1 MNAGNHSYAI
11 GVDIGGTNMSAA
23 VINRANSNIHYKET
37 IETLAAQGSEDG
49 MKRLGDLIARVI
61 QGAAI
66 SLEAIAGIGIGC
78 TGPVD
83 TERGLVQN
91 PYTLPTWDD
100 LPIVEILTNLFRK
113 PTLLLNDAH
122 AAALG
127 EYHVGAG
134 RGTRN
139 MIYITVSTGIGGG
152 LILNGQ
158 LYRGKGLTAGEV
170 GHQSLAYDGRPCY
183 CGARGCWEMYASGPA
198 IAQTAQE
205 RITPDSLIWS
215 LVDGKPETISARIVG
230 EAAASGDALALDIL
244 HEAGMYLGVGIAN
257 LINIL
262 APERIVIGG
271 GVMQSHA
278 FIFPAIYEALG
289 KQKFLVA
296 ADDIRIIRAE
306 LGLNAGVVGAAH
318 GLFRYLENT
327 L

>member
-1 MNAGNHSYAI
+1 MNESYAI

-23 VINRANSNIHYKET
+23 VMNRENSAVLYKET
-37 IETLAAQGSEDG
+37 IETRAAQGPEDG
-49 MKRLGDLIARVI
+49 MKRLGDLISRVM
-61 QGAAI
+61 QQAVI
-66 SLEAIAGIGIGC
+66 SLEAVAGIGIGC

-100 LPIVEILTNLFRK
+100 LPIVEILTNRFHK

-134 RGTRN
+134 RGARS

-198 IAQTAQE
+198 IAQTAQA

-215 LVDGKPETISARIVG
+215 LADGKPETITARLVG
-230 EAAASGDALALDIL
+230 EAAGVGDALALDIL
-244 HEAGMYLGVGIAN
+244 REAGMFLGVGIAN

-262 APERIVIGG
+262 APERVVIGG

-278 FIFPAIYEALG
+278 FIFPAMRETLG

-296 ADDIRIIRAE
+296 ADDIRITRAE
-306 LGLNAGVVGAAH
+306 LGLDAGVVGAAH

>member
-1 MNAGNHSYAI
+1 MNESYAI

-23 VINRANSNIHYKET
+23 VMSHDNSALLSKET
-37 IETLAAQGSEDG
+37 IETRAQQGPEDG

-61 QGAAI
+61 QAANI
-66 SLEAIAGIGIGC
+66 SLKDVAGIGIGC
-78 TGPVD
+78 SGPVD
-83 TERGLVQN
+83 TEKGLVQN

-100 LPIVEILTNLFRK
+100 LPIVEILTGRFHK
-113 PTLLLNDAH
+113 PILLLNDAH

-134 RGTRN
+134 RGSRN
-139 MIYITVSTGIGGG
+139 MIYMTVSTGIGGG

-158 LYRGKGLTAGEV
+158 LYRSKGLMAGEI
-170 GHQSLAYDGRPCY
+170 GHQSVDYDGRPCY
-183 CGARGCWEMYASGPA
+183 CGARGCLEMYAAGPG

-205 RITPDSLIWS
+205 RITPDSAIWS
-215 LVDGKPETISARIVG
+215 RVDGDKQAISARIVG
-230 EAAASGDALALDIL
+230 EAAQAGDALALDIL
-244 HEAGMYLGVGIAN
+244 REAGMYLGVGIAN

-278 FIFPAIYEALG
+278 FIFPALHEHLG
-289 KQKFLVA
+289 KQKFLVP
-296 ADDIRIIRAE
+296 ADDIQILRAE
-306 LGLNAGVVGAAH
+306 LGLDAGVVGAAH
-318 GLFRYLENT
+318 GILRYLDKR